1 MPRYDNGVFLSLG
14 QDPVQKDV
22 VELAM
27 RIFDREQLQLIP
39 AISLATPLPE
49 LEEIKRGGSTE
60 ATGLEWIG
68 RDGRP
73 WTERN
78 RGDRGQAP
86 YYNAL
91 HPRVQQAILS
101 IVEEI
106 AKRYAE
112 HPAFKGVGLQLT
124 ADGFLQLPGLG
135 WGFDDQTV
143 AQFESETGIQVPA
156 SGSTRFAQRAA
167 VLLGP
172 QRQAWATWRAGR
184 MLDLYQRMQRQLT
197 AVRPDLKLYLAG
209 AEVFKSSELRTAL
222 RPTLPSRPLDETM
235 LEIGL
240 DFARLAKEPGIVL
253 LRPQQYSAPSPRATP
268 LLDLKVNDAAEL
280 DRDLR
285 EAASRG
291 ALFYHPP
298 NRLPLPSFDQRS
310 PYRNSQLWLVAQLSP
325 GADRNRQRFVRSIAM
340 LDCDALFDG
349 GWLLNLGEEEATRGL
364 MHTYR
369 RLPSGPWQPIA
380 ADCQP
385 VTIRRCVHEGKS
397 YAYLVN
403 DSPWGAQVTLETTDA
418 PVQELSGMRSL
429 GAPQRA
435 AMTVTHHIELRPYD
449 LVALVSP
456 QPGWEIKS
464 ATVDLPESAV
474 AGLQDR
480 IADFQARLIA
490 LQNQP
495 ALEVPENADFE
506 LPAQDD
512 GSLLGWHRNDQAGVS
527 VMLDEQHTQTGVRS
541 VKLAS
546 NGPVGVLASDEFE
559 VPATGRLEMAVWL
572 RIADEQQQP
581 TFRLAVEGT
590 YKGERFYR
598 HAQLG
603 TGQGAVPLTG
613 KWSQYVAAFDNLPI
627 DGSSTMRV
635 RFELF
640 GRGEVWIDNLQ
651 LYHLRFTDAERF
663 ELFKLATSAQLK
675 LKDGHVGDCLR
686 LLEGYWPQ
694 FLIGQ
699 VPLTEAP
706 LAQRPVERQ
715 AALPEPK
722 APAPGERRLFDQLRS
737 WVPKWR

>member
-1 MPRYDNGVFLSLG
+1 
-14 QDPVQKDV
+14 
-22 VELAM
+22 
-27 RIFDREQLQLIP
+27 
-39 AISLATPLPE
+39 
-49 LEEIKRGGSTE
+49 
-60 ATGLEWIG
+60 
-68 RDGRP
+68 
-73 WTERN
+73 
-78 RGDRGQAP
+78 
-86 YYNAL
+86 
-91 HPRVQQAILS
+91 
-101 IVEEI
+101 
-106 AKRYAE
+106 
-112 HPAFKGVGLQLT
+112 
-124 ADGFLQLPGLG
+124 
-135 WGFDDQTV
+135 
-143 AQFESETGIQVPA
+143 
-156 SGSTRFAQRAA
+156 
-167 VLLGP
+167 
-172 QRQAWATWRAGR
+172 
-184 MLDLYQRMQRQLT
+184 
-197 AVRPDLKLYLAG
+197 
-209 AEVFKSSELRTAL
+209 
-222 RPTLPSRPLDETM
+222 
-235 LEIGL
+235 
-240 DFARLAKEPGIVL
+240 
-253 LRPQQYSAPSPRATP
+253 
-268 LLDLKVNDAAEL
+268 
-280 DRDLR
+280 
-285 EAASRG
+285 
-291 ALFYHPP
+291 
-298 NRLPLPSFDQRS
+298 
-310 PYRNSQLWLVAQLSP
+310 
-325 GADRNRQRFVRSIAM
+325 
-340 LDCDALFDG
+340 
-349 GWLLNLGEEEATRGL
+349 
-364 MHTYR
+364 
-369 RLPSGPWQPIA
+369 
-380 ADCQP
+380 
-385 VTIRRCVHEGKS
+385 
-397 YAYLVN
+397 
-403 DSPWGAQVTLETTDA
+403 
-418 PVQELSGMRSL
+418 
-429 GAPQRA
+429 
-435 AMTVTHHIELRPYD
+435 